1 MIPGALTLGVSVCA
15 AISLSLGI
23 GVSERPSAAQA
34 VELGGVDIV
43 GDDEADLFVGSG
55 AVFLPSSVSAS
66 RRQQAAWCHGCRWKV
81 TKPCLREEEHS
92 DAGCRGKI
100 LGCPQG
106 REIGRAWLA
115 TPGGDFEP
123 VGLFCPD
130 DGEVTSVADMST
142 RIRGDIVERVPPL
155 EPECSPTR
163 GAVVGL
169 DLHCRSGQ
177 PSAQIGWSS
186 TVVGHAVVAEASATW
201 TWAFQQRARGVSS
214 TSTPAAQWVHTVG
227 FPGRAYPDAGVRQAF
242 TDAGRHRVQVQSA
255 WQGRYWVDGVGPF
268 DVHEQVRQEDAW
280 EVGVGSA
287 MGVLVHE

>member
-1 MIPGALTLGVSVCA
+1 MMGASVCA
-15 AISLSLGI
+15 AIGLSLSI
-23 GVSERPSAAQA
+23 GPDEASSAARA
-34 VELGGVDIV
+34 VEVGEVNIV
-43 GDDEADLFVGSG
+43 GDDEIDRFVGSG
-55 AVFLPSSVSAS
+55 AVFLPSTVSAA
-66 RRQQAAWCHGCRWKV
+66 RRQQAASCHGCRWKV
-81 TKPCLREEEHS
+81 TAPCLREDEHS
-92 DAGCRGKI
+92 DAGCRGGV

-115 TPGGDFEP
+115 RPGADFEP

-155 EPECSPTR
+155 EPECLPAR

-177 PSAQIGWSS
+177 PSARLGWSS
-186 TVVGHAVVAEASATW
+186 TVVGHAVVAEVSATW
-201 TWAFQQRARGVSS
+201 TWAFQQRARGVSR
-214 TSTPAAQWVHTVG
+214 TPTPTAQWVHTVG
-227 FPGRAYPDAGVRQAF
+227 FPGRAYPEAGVRQAF
-242 TDAGRHRVQVQSA
+242 TDAGRHRVQVRSA

-268 DVHEQVRQEDAW
+268 DVHDQVRQGDAW